1 MQYKQAIFKIGGKI
15 LENSKNIES
24 TISQLTQLY
33 EENIL
38 QKIIL
43 ITGGGSY
50 ANFIRKIDEELKL
63 GDDLAHWMAVYSMNY
78 NGIEL
83 NRKYPELECIEE
95 FEKFQDAKKKFC
107 IFLPYNYLRN
117 NDTLP
122 HSWDVTS
129 DSIALYVANELYLNQ
144 CFLIKDIEGIYDINK
159 ELIKKISTLQ
169 YNELKEGKNLAII
182 GVDHSNFKKSKPIDS
197 YLLTLIDQS
206 GIPCYLLNGRYNHQ
220 RIIEFFKTN
229 IPNEKKKYTKI
240 VKKMN
245 STAMNNLK
253 Y

>member
-38 QKIIL
+38 QKILL
-43 ITGGGSY
+43 IPGGGSY

-63 GDDLAHWMAVYSMNY
+63 GVDLAHWMAVYSMNY

-83 NRKYPELECIEE
+83 NRKYPRLECIEE
-95 FEKFQDAKKKFC
+95 LEKFQDAKKMFC
-107 IFLPYNYLRN
+107 VFLPYNYLRK

-129 DSIALYVANELYLNQ
+129 DSIAHYIAYKLHLNR
-144 CFLIKDIEGIYDINK
+144 CFLIKDVEGIYGINK
-159 ELIKKISTLQ
+159 ELIKKITTLQ
-169 YNELKEGKNLAII
+169 YGELKKSGRLAEIGLNQDNL
-182 GVDHSNFKKSKPIDS
+182 KKSKPIDS
-197 YLLTLIDQS
+197 YLLTLIDKYKIS
-206 GIPCYLLNGRYNHQ
+206 CILLNGTLQNS
-220 RIIEFFKTN
+220 RIINYFKN
-229 IPNEKKKYTKI
+229 NEMENQVYTKI
-240 VKKMN
+240 N
-245 STAMNNLK
+245 FS
-253 Y
+253 